1 MSIMELGAL
10 GEFIGAIA
18 VVVTLGY
25 LAVQVRLS
33 SKSTKSNAIALAA
46 SDHLAN
52 MRSLAENPSLA
63 NAFEKANRGE
73 VLAPLEL
80 TQFSWWF
87 LCFLRGV
94 ETHIQMARLGVVP
107 EFEEPSVVILRG
119 LSRSDGVMRS
129 IIENYVGTKT
139 FKDWLDEKVLV

>member
-33 SKSTKSNAIALAA
+33 SKSTKSNAIAQAA

-52 MRSLAENPSLA
+52 MRSLAENPALA
-63 NAFEKANRGE
+63 NAFEKAHRGE
-73 VLAPLEL
+73 ALDPPES

-119 LSRSDGVMRS
+119 VSRSDGVMRS
-129 IIENYVGTKT
+129 IIENYVGTRT
-139 FKDWLDEKVLV
+139 FKDWLDERILG